1 MNDHEEKELIN
12 QFGVHYFQDTMHY
25 RNEDLKFWLP
35 ILKNLNTGWMVLKSD
50 KGRAIPED
58 FIKSLMENGITPIIE
73 FNLPIRSKIGT
84 RDLKL
89 LIQMYAK
96 WGVKYVVFYDRPNQ
110 KESWAENY
118 WTQID
123 LIDRFLDLYIPLAK
137 FAINEGLLP
146 VFPPLQPGG
155 NYWDTAFLRN
165 CLKSL
170 IRREQTLILEN
181 LVLSAYGFTFSH
193 DLNWGIGG
201 PESWPLT
208 KPYITPN
215 GSQDQK
221 GFRIYDWYQTI
232 ANALLQREVPIILF
246 GAGIHSDQNSQKL
259 SPSQVKKNW
268 FNQKLISLLLHNQ
281 QSISL
286 ENDIS
291 IEPVPPTVLACNFW
305 VLASEHEQKETDS
318 AWFLD
323 RNIQNPYVSEM
334 IESFRQEQ
342 KAIPTKNSK
351 QGKSRRSDPKQ
362 CLLNHYVLLPNY
374 EHEISEWDFQQIT
387 PLLIKSKATIGY
399 SVDEAILAHKVS
411 LLDGE
416 NKYSDATLHNL
427 KKFGCVIEY
436 IGNNGTTIAT

>member
-1 MNDHEEKELIN
+1 MNDHEEKEIIN
-12 QFGVHYFQDTMHY
+12 QFGVHYFQDTFHY

-35 ILKNLNTGWMVLKSD
+35 ILKNLKTGWMVLKSD

-58 FIKSLMENGITPIIE
+58 FINSLLKNGITPIIE
-73 FNLPIRSKIGT
+73 FNLPIKSKIGT

-96 WGVKYVVFYDRPNQ
+96 WGVKYVIFYDKPNQ
-110 KESWAENY
+110 KKSWTDNY
-118 WTQID
+118 WTQSD

-137 FAINEGLLP
+137 FAINEGLIP
-146 VFPPLQPGG
+146 VFPPLEPGG

-181 LVLSAYGFTFSH
+181 LVLSAYGFTFNR

-201 PESWPLT
+201 PESWPMT

-221 GFRIYDWYQTI
+221 GFRIYDWYQAI
-232 ANALLQREVPIILF
+232 ASALLQREVPIILL
-246 GAGIHSDQNSQKL
+246 GGGINSGQHIENL
-259 SPSQVKKNW
+259 SPAQIKKDW
-268 FNQKLISLLLHNQ
+268 FNQKLISMILHNQ
-281 QSISL
+281 QSISM
-286 ENDIS
+286 ENGIS
-291 IEPVPPTVLACNFW
+291 IEPVPPSVLACNFW
-305 VLASEHEQKETDS
+305 VLAADLEQHEASS
-318 AWFLD
+318 AWFLE
-323 RNIQNPYVSEM
+323 RNIKNPYVSEM
-334 IESFRQEQ
+334 IETFRQEQ
-342 KAIPTKNSK
+342 KSIPTKNAK
-351 QGKSRRSDPKQ
+351 QSKSRRSDPKQ
-362 CLLNHYVLLPNY
+362 CLINHYVLLPDY

-399 SVDEAILAHKVS
+399 SVDEAVLSHKVT

-416 NKYSDATLHNL
+416 NNYSDATLHNL
-427 KKFGCVIEY
+427 KKFGCVLEY
-436 IGNNGTTIAT
+436 IGKNGTTIAT